1 MMLGLY
7 RLATILAGPLI
18 GLYLGRRRAAGKED
32 PERFS
37 ERLGHT
43 SIERPVGAVV
53 WIHAASVGESLS
65 ALPLVERLLLRRPGI
80 HVLVT
85 TGTVTSARLMAERLP
100 ERALHQYVP
109 VDRPAA
115 VRRFLDHWRPG
126 LALWTESEFWPNLV
140 AGTQARGIPMVL
152 VNGRMSDRSYR
163 RWRRLRGLIRPL
175 LAGFALCLAQSGRD
189 GKRLRSLG
197 AADVRVA
204 GNLKTA
210 AAPLPAGQAAMETLR
225 TAFGGR
231 PMWLA
236 ASTHDGEEAM
246 VAAVHKSLSV
256 DYPDLLTIIVPR
268 HPERGEAIAQDLR
281 GRQLTVARR
290 AAKVT
295 VGRDT
300 EIYVADTMG
309 ELGLFYRFA
318 TVVFVGGS
326 LVPHGGQNPLEPA
339 RLDCAVVHGPHMTN
353 FAAFTAAFADADAA
367 RQVADGDEL
376 RDTVG
381 ELLGDPK
388 ECARL
393 AAAAR
398 AVAENEA
405 SVLDTVET
413 AIAPF
418 LGRL

>member
-32 PERFS
+32 PERFP
-37 ERLGHT
+37 ERLGQA
-43 SIERPVGAVV
+43 SVERPVGVVV
-53 WIHAASVGESLS
+53 WIHATSVGESLS

-109 VDRPAA
+109 VDRPGA
-115 VRRFLDHWRPG
+115 VRRFLDHWRPD

-163 RWRRLRGLIRPL
+163 RWRHLRGLIRPL

-189 GKRLRSLG
+189 GQRLTSLG
-197 AADVRVA
+197 AVDVRVA

-210 AAPLPAGQAAMETLR
+210 AAPLPAGHAAMETLR
-225 TAFGGR
+225 TALGGR
-231 PMWLA
+231 PLWLA
-236 ASTHDGEEAM
+236 ASTHDGEEAL
-246 VAAVHKSLSV
+246 VAAVHKSLSAAH
-256 DYPDLLTIIVPR
+256 PDLLTIIVPR
-268 HPERGEAIAQDLR
+268 HPERGEAIAQELR
-281 GRQLTVARR
+281 GKGLTVARR

-309 ELGLFYRFA
+309 ELGLFYRLA

-326 LVPHGGQNPLEPA
+326 LVPHGGQNPLESA

-367 RQVADGDEL
+367 RQVADGDGL
-376 RDTVG
+376 RETVG
-381 ELLGDPK
+381 ELLGDPR

-393 AAAAR
+393 ATAAR
-398 AVAENEA
+398 AVAEAEA
-405 SVLDTVET
+405 SVLDTVEI
-413 AIAPF
+413 AIAP
-418 LGRL
+418 LVGGL

>member
-1 MMLGLY
+1 
-7 RLATILAGPLI
+7 
-18 GLYLGRRRAAGKED
+18 
-32 PERFS
+32 
-37 ERLGHT
+37 
-43 SIERPVGAVV
+43 
-53 WIHAASVGESLS
+53 
-65 ALPLVERLLLRRPGI
+65 RRPGI

-85 TGTVTSARLMAERLP
+85 TGTVTSARLMAERMP

-109 VDRPAA
+109 VDRPGA
-115 VRRFLDHWRPG
+115 VRRFLDHWRPD

-152 VNGRMSDRSYR
+152 VNGRISDRSYR
-163 RWRRLRGLIRPL
+163 RWRHLRGLIRPL

-189 GKRLRSLG
+189 GQRLTSLG
-197 AADVRVA
+197 AVDVRVA

-210 AAPLPAGQAAMETLR
+210 AAPLPAGHAAMETLR

-231 PMWLA
+231 PLWLA

-246 VAAVHKSLSV
+246 VAAVHKSLSAAH
-256 DYPDLLTIIVPR
+256 PDLLTIIVPR
-268 HPERGEAIAQDLR
+268 HPERGEAIAQELR
-281 GRQLTVARR
+281 GKGLTVARR

-295 VGRDT
+295 VGHDT

-309 ELGLFYRFA
+309 ELGLFYRLA

-326 LVPHGGQNPLEPA
+326 LVPHGGQNPLESA

-367 RQVADGDEL
+367 RQVADGDGL
-376 RDTVG
+376 RETVG
-381 ELLGDPK
+381 ELLGDPR

-393 AAAAR
+393 ATAAR
-398 AVAENEA
+398 AVAEAEA
-405 SVLDTVET
+405 SVLDTMET

-418 LGRL
+418 VGGL